1 MNNPLDNFGYYIANN
16 KKYYSKV
23 EAIMSLPKN
32 SQDLRWWFY
41 DEVFDSFSWEEP
53 LESLDELYA
62 ERAQQLRDSYDHLV
76 LCYSGG
82 ADSNNILEI
91 FERNNIKLDEINF
104 HGSFKTDKTREFL
117 SKDPSFFNAEIYNI
131 AEPRILELKKRWP
144 NLIVNHYDWTNTIL
158 ETYNHDVNYDWIYE
172 TGSRFSP
179 NMIARSNIHGFNRE
193 VKMLHDSNKKVAYIW
208 GVDKPR
214 VRYEN
219 GSWYIF
225 FLDILMTLSNNSK
238 SKLKNL
244 TNEVD
249 ELFYW
254 SPHSIKILA
263 KQAHTIKQYIEADT
277 LKLQFI
283 KNMNGGDLQIE
294 DYYDLIKPAIYPTTF
309 DPTIMQCHKP
319 KPIYTERDWW
329 FYEKDN
335 RAFQIWEDGLKLISN
350 AVGEKWL
357 NKGSIEHGVVG
368 SISKFYKF
376 A

>member
-1 MNNPLDNFGYYIANN
+1 MINPLDNFGYYVANN
-16 KKYYSKV
+16 KKYYSKI
-23 EAIMSLPKN
+23 EAIMSLPKGN
-32 SQDLRWWFY
+32 QDLRWWFY

-53 LESLDELYA
+53 IETLDELYT
-62 ERAQQLRDSYDHLV
+62 ERAKQLRDSYDHLV

-82 ADSNNILEI
+82 ADSGNILEI
-91 FERNNIKLDEINF
+91 FDRNNIKLDEINF

-117 SKDPSFFNAEIYNI
+117 SKDPSFFNAEVYNI

-144 NLIVNHYDWTNTIL
+144 NLIVNHYDWTDSIT
-158 ETYNHDVNYDWIYE
+158 ETYNKDVNYDWIYE
-172 TGSRFSP
+172 TGSRFTP
-179 NMIARSNIHGFNRE
+179 NMVARSNIHSFNRE
-193 VKMLHDSNKKVAYIW
+193 VKLLHDSNKKIAYIW

-214 VRYEN
+214 VRFEN
-219 GSWYIF
+219 GQWYIF
-225 FLDILMTLSNNSK
+225 FLDILMTLSTNSK

-254 SPHSIKILA
+254 SPNSVKILA
-263 KQAHTIKQYIEADT
+263 KQAHTIKNYIQADPMRFD
-277 LKLQFI
+277 FI
-283 KNMNGGDLQIE
+283 KRMNMGDLHIE

-309 DPTIMQCHKP
+309 NPMLPQCHKA

-329 FYEKDN
+329 FYDKN
-335 RAFQIWEDGLKLISN
+335 SRAFQIWEDGLKMITDS
-350 AVGEKWL
+350 VGEQWL
-357 NKGSIEHGVVG
+357 NKGNIEHGVVG